1 MPPMAPPAVP
11 LQDGWIKPVSLYLK
25 KQPVSFITFSMFCN
39 RNNLC
44 EQNACFQ
51 TTVCFLKASKT
62 NVPNFEIPEMIIS
75 VSSRK
80 IWFRFH
86 RKKLLVKEAPGWFE
100 NKVTAEFRFLRR
112 YCRVR
117 SEKTLVFYTC
127 LNSKVQITWNLNKN
141 NSDFEEFVYQ
151 NLSVHWFC
159 STSSGL
165 KTRGWPESK
174 FSLGS
179 QIIW

>member
-1 MPPMAPPAVP
+1 MLV
-11 LQDGWIKPVSLYLK
+11 
-25 KQPVSFITFSMFCN
+25 
-39 RNNLC
+39 
-44 EQNACFQ
+44 FQ

-62 NVPNFEIPEMIIS
+62 DIPKFEIPEMKIS

-80 IWFRFH
+80 IWFCFH

-112 YCRVR
+112 YRRVR

-141 NSDFEEFVYQ
+141 NSDSEEFVYQ
-151 NLSVHWFC
+151 NLSVHWSC

-165 KTRGWPESK
+165 KPEAGQ
-174 FSLGS
+174 SLNFLWVLKLFNNNFCLC
-179 QIIW
+179 IIPGKLK